1 MKRSTVWIASLALFL
16 LLAGAGLAWLSLSPR
31 GVLRSGGPED
41 AVARYLT
48 EQGRSGLRA
57 EYIRLDAPSVSE
69 FEDAETVAGAMFDA
83 AAPEGPLTF
92 REVPGGGQARTQ
104 DYILSAGGTD
114 VLLARASFAD
124 GWTVAPEALHSLRG
138 ETRTLTVTVPEG
150 TSLTL
155 NGKTV
160 GPEYISDAS
169 LPYPDLS
176 DLEQRFDAPPHRV
189 RYSIPGICGDASLE
203 AERPGGLLLLRS
215 DGTEWEYT
223 VPDAAGYSFSVTA
236 PSDAVVSVCGA
247 VLEARDVTAT
257 LAWPTKLDIPAELQG
272 YLPDYAVYTAGG
284 LYSVPEISVKSADGA
299 ELLVSGTGTEL
310 VFSPAGSEALHEACH
325 ERVRG
330 FLWALCDYGAGH
342 GDRGYPCVYTVNPTP
357 LSRYI
362 WNAGDSLVWTVGVTL
377 KFSDI
382 QTSDYIPLGEDA
394 FICRGHV
401 DVTSVTRHETQ
412 DLSLDY
418 EMLWVRKGSSWYC
431 QDLAFA

>member
-1 MKRSTVWIASLALFL
+1 MKKLLIFLIAFL
-16 LLAGAGLAWLSLSPR
+16 LLAGAGLLLLTLPARGALRQEGPAEAVQSWLDTH
-31 GVLRSGGPED
+31 D
-41 AVARYLT
+41 AASVR
-48 EQGRSGLRA
+48 Q
-57 EYIRLDAPSVSE
+57 EYIRLHPPTVTE
-69 FEDAETVAGAMFDA
+69 FESADEVAAAIYDA
-83 AAPEGPLTF
+83 AAGSAFSF
-92 REVPGGGQARTQ
+92 REIPGTASEEAQ
-104 DYILSAGGTD
+104 DYILSAGNAD
-114 VLLARASFAD
+114 VLLLSARFSD
-124 GWTVAPEALHSLRG
+124 GGWHVETGPLNALTG
-138 ETRTLTVTVPEG
+138 ERRTLSVTVPEYAV
-150 TSLTL
+150 LTL
-155 NGKTV
+155 NGRAV
-160 GPEYISDAS
+160 SGSYIAER
-169 LPYPDLS
+169 LPYPDLTE
-176 DLEQRFDAPPHRV
+176 LESRFADVPCRV
-189 RYSIPGICGDASLE
+189 RYAIPGIYGAAELE
-203 AERPGGLLLLRS
+203 AERPDGLLLLYS

-223 VPDAAGYSFSVTA
+223 VPDAAGHSFSVTA
-236 PSDAVVSVCGA
+236 PSDAEVSVCGA

-257 LAWPTKLDIPAELQG
+257 LAWPTKLDIPEELQG

-284 LYSVPEISVKSADGA
+284 LYSVPEISVKSADGS
-299 ELLVSGTGTEL
+299 ELTVSGTGTEL
-310 VFSPAGSEALHEACH
+310 VFSPVGSEALHEACH

-401 DVTSVTRHETQ
+401 DVTSVTRHETR